1 MPLSGIGDH
10 YDRRVHLL
18 TTLEPYTDEDGN
30 EVVTAAT
37 YEKNIQITFRG
48 ANNRVEIAEGCRIDQ
63 LRVVFDCDN
72 GTLTIGHNKHVKGGS
87 WGIRVGQDATVSIGN
102 NVSSTGVCIVSAV
115 EGVTVRIGN
124 DVMIASQNQIRADD
138 GHPIFDIHTGL
149 RVNPATSITIGNH
162 VWLALGSTV
171 LAGGEIGDGTVI
183 GYGSPGDREDPEQ
196 LHRGRQS
203 RSRRTP
209 RHRVGASAPVLPQA
223 VLQARRLDRE
233 EVTVLEP
240 DDRGARAEGVAAPA
254 RSPSAEAHVEARI
267 RTLCFVASSDASG
280 DPGAARR
287 RRAPGRP
294 VPPVAGP
301 AAAAATSAS
310 TSSSSSPAS

>member
-1 MPLSGIGDH
+1 MPLSGAGGH
-10 YDRRVHLL
+10 YDRRVHKL
-18 TTLEPYTDEDGN
+18 TTLEPYSDEDGN

-37 YEKNIQITFRG
+37 YEKNIRITFRG
-48 ANNRVEIAEGCRIDQ
+48 SNNRVEIAEGCRMDQ
-63 LRVVFDCDN
+63 LHVVFDCDN
-72 GTLTIGHNKHVKGGS
+72 GTLTIGHNKHVKGGQ

-183 GYGSPGDREDPEQ
+183 GYGSLVTGKIPNNCIAVGSPARVVRRDIAWERPHLSYREPFYKPDASTVKK
-196 LHRGRQS
+196 S
-203 RSRRTP
+203 RFWNPTVEEPVPAPKASLPRR
-209 RHRVGASAPVLPQA
+209 A
-223 VLQARRLDRE
+223 ARRLKRKFQ
-233 EVTVLEP
+233 
-240 DDRGARAEGVAAPA
+240 RG
-254 RSPSAEAHVEARI
+254 S
-267 RTLCFVASSDASG
+267 
-280 DPGAARR
+280 GAA
-287 RRAPGRP
+287 AL
-294 VPPVAGP
+294 
-301 AAAAATSAS
+301 
-310 TSSSSSPAS
+310 